1 LLMLRCSLSVGNFSI
16 LTGHVLKANINGLL
30 ILRCSLSVGNFSV
43 ELLSIGL
50 SDGLNC
56 NELKE

>member
-1 LLMLRCSLSVGNFSI
+1 
-16 LTGHVLKANINGLL
+16 
-30 ILRCSLSVGNFSV
+30 LSVGNFSV

-56 NELKE
+56 NELKEWK